1 MTYKQKFDKFLKK
14 KNLTTTNNRKKVGI
28 LFFLTTIALFFLFVL
43 RLGYIVLIGNVG
55 DVSLKQRTTE
65 LYKGSEVIAAK
76 RGTIYDRNGIA
87 IAEDATS
94 YSAYVILSDSYV
106 QGKTKL
112 YAEQKDFSQ
121 IAEVLHD
128 KVGTS
133 KSKVEKIL
141 NTAYDKKVRPYQVE
155 ISAAKDITLQ
165 QKEAIEKELKS
176 RKSKGLYFNS
186 HPSRIYPNGQFS
198 SHLIG
203 YADIAVKNN
212 EERLVGKL
220 GIEEAYNDVLKG
232 TDGKITYQKDNYQ
245 NPLPGTVAEKKAA
258 VDGKDIYTTLDSRLQ
273 TYLDS
278 LLTEAYK
285 KSKPENMTGVLMN
298 AKTGEIL
305 AAAQQPSFNPEDK
318 STLGGKDFTWLNLLL
333 QETYEPGST
342 MKILMTSAAI
352 DQGIFNEY
360 ESYPSGQIKI
370 ADTVIDDWDHGALGT
385 LTMRQA
391 LSWSSNKG
399 MVMLEQRMQD
409 RWQRYLKQ
417 FGFGQSTNAGILG
430 ESPGMLPE
438 DNVVSHAMTS
448 FGQGIAVTNF
458 QMLQAFT
465 AVSNN
470 GTMVKPHFIKE
481 IVDHTTNKKAIT
493 QTEVVGKPISENA
506 ARKVREYMRDVVENK
521 DYGNAYGKY
530 SVPGYNISA
539 KTGTAEVA
547 SDSGGYLQGEN
558 SHLYS
563 IVLMVPSEEPEYVLY
578 LTVKLPKE
586 NDGTILPSVAN
597 PLLKRAMDLQDET
610 VAAPETSE
618 KSTEKVTVDKFTG
631 MSSVDAANLAEK
643 RGLDVVVIG
652 NGEKV
657 TAQSLKA
664 GIKVL
669 PNEKII
675 LLAKGENAY
684 MPDVSGWSKADLVKL
699 GSILDIKVKFNGS
712 GYCVNQSIQPYET
725 LTDKK
730 SITFTLKEND

>member
-1 MTYKQKFDKFLKK
+1 MAYKEKFDKFLKQ

-28 LFFLTTIALFFLFVL
+28 LFFLTTIALFFLFVT
-43 RLGYIVLIGNVG
+43 RLGYIVLVG
-55 DVSLKQRTTE
+55 QVGGVSLEEKTAA
-65 LYKGSEVIAAK
+65 LYKGSEVITAK
-76 RGTIYDRNGIA
+76 RGTIYDRNGVA

-94 YSAYVILSDSYV
+94 YSAYVILSDTYV
-106 QGKTKL
+106 QGKKKL
-112 YAEQKDFSQ
+112 YAEPKDFSI
-121 IAEVLHD
+121 IAEVLHNI
-128 KVGTS
+128 VGTDTAS
-133 KSKVEKIL
+133 VEKVL
-141 NTAYDKKVRPYQVE
+141 HTAYEKKVRPYQVE
-155 ISAAKDITLQ
+155 ISAAKNITLQ
-165 QKEAIEKELKS
+165 QKEAIEKELKN
-176 RKSKGLYFNS
+176 RNSKGLYFNN

-203 YADIAVKNN
+203 YADITVKNN

-245 NPLPGTVAEKKAA
+245 NPLPGTVAEKQAA
-258 VDGKDIYTTLDSRLQ
+258 IDGKDIYTTLDSRLQ

-278 LLTEAYK
+278 LMTEAYK
-285 KSKPENMTGVLMN
+285 KNKPENMTGVLMN

-342 MKILMTSAAI
+342 MKILTTSAAI
-352 DQGIFNEY
+352 DQGVFNEN
-360 ESYPSGQIKI
+360 ETFQSGQIQI
-370 ADTVIDDWDHGALGT
+370 ADTTIDDWDHGALGP

-399 MVMLEQRMQD
+399 MVILQQRMQD

-417 FGFGQSTNAGILG
+417 FGFGQTTNAGILG

-438 DNVVSHAMTS
+438 DNVVSHAMTA

-481 IVDHTTNKKAIT
+481 IVDHTTNKKAVT

-506 ARKVREYMRDVVENK
+506 ARKVREYMRDVIESEN
-521 DYGNAYGKY
+521 YGSAYGKY

-539 KTGTAEVA
+539 KTGTAQVA
-547 SDSGGYLQGEN
+547 SETGGYLQGAN
-558 SHLYS
+558 SYLYS
-563 IVLMVPSEEPEYVLY
+563 IVLMIPSEEPEYVLY
-578 LTVKLPKE
+578 LTIKLPKE
-586 NDGTILPSVAN
+586 YDGTALPSIAN

-610 VAAPETSE
+610 IGNNQTE
-618 KSTEKVTVDKFTG
+618 KSTAKVTIDSYVG
-631 MSSVDAANLAEK
+631 MQSVDAANLAEK
-643 RGLDVVVIG
+643 RGLDVIVIG
-652 NGEKV
+652 NGEKI
-657 TAQSLKA
+657 TQQSIKA

-675 LLAKGENAY
+675 LIAKGDKIY

-699 GSILDIKVKFNGS
+699 GSILDIKVKFSGS
-712 GYCVNQSIQPYET
+712 GYCVNQSIQPYE
-725 LTDKK
+725 LITDQK
-730 SITFTLKEND
+730 SITFTLQENE